1 MKTSRIIRMLSMY
14 QSLLRGEMLFKN
26 SCTTD
31 FSKTE
36 RTFDR
41 DIRDIRL
48 FLGEKNHS
56 NLELA
61 YDKAKNGYYLKNL
74 KLQKELGNGEVY
86 FLAKLIS
93 ENTFLQQTEQ
103 EKLQSWVLSQLEPS
117 DREEVAKILKRSQ
130 NNARKDGCQIE
141 WERIR
146 GLISAIENKQVID
159 IQFYGQNHI
168 IPCYPY
174 SLEAL
179 AQQPYLVGWEFNSGQ
194 AKLYKL
200 AEIARISFN
209 KPLNLTPFILGL
221 SEQKELQKL
230 VTLVQTGESES
241 YAKYLYT
248 EKKDGQQEDTSERES
263 Q

>member
-31 FSKTE
+31 FNKTE

-41 DIRDIRL
+41 NIRDIRL

-74 KLQKELGNGEVY
+74 KLQKELRNGEVY

-103 EKLQSWVLSQLEPS
+103 EKLQ
-117 DREEVAKILKRSQ
+117 A
-130 NNARKDGCQIE
+130 
-141 WERIR
+141 
-146 GLISAIENKQVID
+146 
-159 IQFYGQNHI
+159 
-168 IPCYPY
+168 
-174 SLEAL
+174 
-179 AQQPYLVGWEFNSGQ
+179 
-194 AKLYKL
+194 
-200 AEIARISFN
+200 
-209 KPLNLTPFILGL
+209 
-221 SEQKELQKL
+221 
-230 VTLVQTGESES
+230 
-241 YAKYLYT
+241 
-248 EKKDGQQEDTSERES
+248 
-263 Q
+263 